1 MKMIA
6 LLFALITTSTF
17 AAEIKVLDIPAW
29 GFSHQSTTFNVN
41 HDLRRAWVEVTV
53 KDTFSRDDRP
63 HNRGQVHRELVSGL
77 SFDGSVVRLDH
88 EGQMVECATVVQRGR
103 SIFRYNK
110 VTLRDC
116 SFASREVVVLR
127 DTGFEVIKE
136 KRLQVFLVTK

>member
-1 MKMIA
+1 MKMLA
-6 LLFALITTSTF
+6 FLFVFITTSTF

-29 GFSHQSTTFNVN
+29 GFKHQSSTFNVN
-41 HDLRRAWVEVTV
+41 HELKRAWVESTV
-53 KDTFSRDDRP
+53 KDNFNHDDRP
-63 HNRGQVHRELVSGL
+63 HNRGQVYRELVPGL

-110 VTLRDC
+110 VTLQDC
-116 SFASREVVVLR
+116 SFVSREVVVLR

>member
-1 MKMIA
+1 MKMLA
-6 LLFALITTSTF
+6 FLFVFITTSTF
-17 AAEIKVLDIPAW
+17 AAEIKVLDVPAW
-29 GFSHQSTTFNVN
+29 GFKHQSSTFNVN
-41 HDLRRAWVEVTV
+41 HELKRAWVESTV
-53 KDTFSRDDRP
+53 QDTFNHDDRP

-88 EGQMVECATVVQRGR
+88 EGQMFECATIVQRGR

-110 VTLRDC
+110 VTLKDC
-116 SFASREVVVLR
+116 SFASKEVVVLR